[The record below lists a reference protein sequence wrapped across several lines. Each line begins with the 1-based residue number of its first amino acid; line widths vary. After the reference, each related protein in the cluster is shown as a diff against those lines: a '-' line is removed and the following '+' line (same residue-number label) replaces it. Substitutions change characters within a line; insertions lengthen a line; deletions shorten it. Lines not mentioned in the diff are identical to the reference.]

1 MIVKDILDA
10 HKVDYEGLFII
21 ETTTSSDR
29 HGVVNQK
36 LKEDKIWDRIKER
49 LDKLEKEEKEK
60 EQPNDEEPAEE
71 TDKKNKTGSKTS
83 CCRPTCFAP

>member
-10 HKVDYEGLFII
+10 HKVDYEELFII

-29 HGVVNQK
+29 HGVVNEP

-49 LDKLEKEEKEK
+49 LDHPEKEEKDK
-60 EQPNDEEPAEE
+60 EEPNEEELNEE
-71 TDKKNKTGSKTS
+71 TNKKNKTS
-83 CCRPTCFAP
+83 CCRPTCCDP